1 MKIHSKA
8 PLLAAFAAFAFAS
21 GTHAAVIVNGS
32 FESPLVTAGTFD
44 TFGNASTGITGW
56 VVVGFDASVIGG
68 PSLAPPMNFQAQ
80 HGSQFLDLTG
90 PGTNYS
96 GNGVSQSIATS
107 IGQAYALSFYVGS
120 GTDFTTFTASTVDLS
135 INGGARVGFTNPSTP
150 TTELDW
156 MQFSVSFSATSPIT
170 EITFFNGSG
179 SGNHLSALDNV
190 TITAIP
196 EPSAFALVVGAVSL
210 GGTLVRRRKKGC
222 R

>member
-68 PSLAPPMNFQAQ
+68 PFLAAPMNFQAQ

-156 MQFSVSFSATSPIT
+156 MRFSVSFSATSPIT